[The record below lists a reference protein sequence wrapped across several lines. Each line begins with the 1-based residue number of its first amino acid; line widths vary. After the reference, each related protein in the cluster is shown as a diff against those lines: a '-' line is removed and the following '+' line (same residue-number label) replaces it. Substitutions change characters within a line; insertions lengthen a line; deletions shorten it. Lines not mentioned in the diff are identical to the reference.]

1 MRCSSDL
8 GDVLL
13 LAETGD
19 CVVVLIGLLGTVLAF
34 LVAFF
39 VVEAVAGF
47 FLFSELIMAFDLSF
61 C

>member
-13 LAETGD
+13 FTATGD
-19 CVVVLIGLLGTVLAF
+19 SVVALIGLLGTVLVF

-39 VVEAVAGF
+39 LVEAVAGF
-47 FLFSELIMAFDLSF
+47 FLFSELIMAFV
-61 C
+61 